1 MARIFRQVR
10 ISCLGNDLQL
20 HSKYDF
26 PVIVSIDYDPQGLSI
41 KIRKDNYAS
50 SQDLMEFPVNSGTD
64 CSKVGSMAYLF
75 NLEQETLLLKFNS
88 DIDSRNFHTCIVKVK
103 SGKGV
108 SVFTERT
115 DDSSAM
121 QYFQFYGYLSQQQ
134 NMMQDYIRTSTYQRA
149 ILANLA
155 DFKDKVVLDVGA
167 GSGILSFFAIQAG
180 ARKVYA
186 VEASTMAQHAE
197 ALINANNLKGKIVV
211 IAGKIEE
218 IEIPESVNVIISE
231 PMGYMLYNERMLET
245 YLHAK
250 KWLLPNGRM
259 FPSRGDLHIAP
270 FSDDTLYME
279 QFNKANFW
287 YQQCFHGVDLSSL
300 RQAAM
305 KEYFRQPIVDTFDI
319 RICMAKS
326 LRHSVDFQLA
336 NEIDLH
342 KIEIPLEFHLLDSGT
357 VHGLAFWFDVA
368 FIGSSQTIWLS
379 TAPTESLTHWYQV
392 RCLLET
398 PIFVKQG
405 QLLTGRV
412 LLLANKR
419 QSYDVTIEL
428 CVEGTGTRSSN
439 TLDLKNP
446 YFRYTGQA
454 PQAPPGQNT
463 TSPSE
468 NYWSHL
474 DAQAVNMVNGISV
487 NGLGEV
493 SIDAGQTA
501 ANLIGLDLLGNQPNI
516 HPGSISST
524 GRQRVG
530 QRTATSTQATQL
542 IGGGISPTLFTSSK
556 HVRTLKDGLKVIEE
570 KETSG
575 RERHEYC
582 KSPRVVHQHM
592 TVEVGV
598 ERTTWWKQEGGGSR
612 GFGGYA
618 AAD

>member
-1 MARIFRQVR
+1 MSNLISNVIVCKVIDGNSVVSKFSFPTCILLEYDPEGINVR
-10 ISCLGNDLQL
+10 IRKEILGHNEDVSEFAIFEKTECSRLGPQM
-20 HSKYDF
+20 Y
-26 PVIVSIDYDPQGLSI
+26 VITVESESI
-41 KIRKDNYAS
+41 
-50 SQDLMEFPVNSGTD
+50 
-64 CSKVGSMAYLF
+64 
-75 NLEQETLLLKFNS
+75 LLKFSS
-88 DIDSRNFHTCIVKVK
+88 DLDAANFHKAVMKVK
-103 SGKGV
+103 AGREKSA
-108 SVFTERT
+108 FTERT
-115 DDSSAM
+115 DESSAL

-167 GSGILSFFAIQAG
+167 GSGILSFFAVQAG
-180 ARKVYA
+180 AMRVYA

-197 ALINANNLKGKIVV
+197 TLVSSNNLEGKIVV

-218 IEIPESVNVIISE
+218 IELPENVDVIVSE

-250 KWLLPNGRM
+250 KWLKPNGRM

-270 FSDDTLYME
+270 FTDDSLYME

-287 YQQCFHGVDLSSL
+287 FQQSFHGVDLRSL

-305 KEYFRQPIVDTFDI
+305 KEYFRQPIVDTFDV
-319 RICMAKS
+319 RVCMSKS
-326 LRHSVDFQLA
+326 VRHTVDFMDV
-336 NEIDLH
+336 NEKDLH
-342 KIEIPLEFHLLDSGT
+342 KIDIPLEFHLLESGT

-368 FIGSSQTIWLS
+368 FIGSVQTIWLS
-379 TAPTESLTHWYQV
+379 TAPTEPLTHWYQV

-398 PIFVKQG
+398 PIFVKAG

-412 LLLANKR
+412 LLVANQR

-428 CVEGTGTRSSN
+428 NVEGTGTRSSN

-454 PQAPPGQNT
+454 AAAPPGVNH

-468 NYWSHL
+468 SYWSQL
-474 DAQAVNMVNGISV
+474 DAQGARQAVNMVNGISV

-493 SIDAGQTA
+493 AMDVTQSASSLVG
-501 ANLIGLDLLGNQPNI
+501 LGNQPSI
-516 HPGSISST
+516 HPGSITST

-530 QRTATSTQATQL
+530 AGAGTATSTQGAQL
-542 IGGGISPTLFTSSK
+542 IGGGISPTLFTAPTHQLVLGNTSHYPVNNSLMIGDYVTPGSS
-556 HVRTLKDGLKVIEE
+556 VL
-570 KETSG
+570 
-575 RERHEYC
+575 
-582 KSPRVVHQHM
+582 
-592 TVEVGV
+592 TVPSY
-598 ERTTWWKQEGGGSR
+598 RQ
-612 GFGGYA
+612 
-618 AAD
+618 

>member
-1 MARIFRQVR
+1 MATVYRMVTV
-10 ISCLGNDLQL
+10 SCAEKSGDI
-20 HSKYDF
+20 HAKFDF
-26 PVIVSIDYDPQGLSI
+26 PINLVVDYDPQGISVKL
-41 KIRKDNYAS
+41 K
-50 SQDLMEFPVNSGTD
+50 QDGSDDDLTEFPVYRTTE
-64 CSKVGSMAYLF
+64 CARVGSQIYVITVDT
-75 NLEQETLLLKFNS
+75 ETLFLKFK
-88 DIDSRNFHTCIVKVK
+88 DETDARNFHIAVAKVK
-103 SGKGV
+103 SGKGA
-108 SVFTERT
+108 SAFTERT

-197 ALINANNLKGKIVV
+197 TLVNANNLKGKIIV

-218 IEIPESVNVIISE
+218 ITLPESVDVIISE

-250 KWLLPNGRM
+250 KWLLPSGRM
-259 FPSRGDLHIAP
+259 FPTRGDLHIAP
-270 FSDDTLYME
+270 FTDDSLYME

-305 KEYFRQPIVDTFDI
+305 KEYFRQPIVDTFDM
-319 RICMAKS
+319 RVCMSKS
-326 LRHSVDFQLA
+326 VRHVVDFQDA
-336 NEIDLH
+336 DETDLH
-342 KIEIPLEFHLLDSGT
+342 RIEVPLEFHLLESGT

-368 FIGSSQTIWLS
+368 FVGSVQTIWLS
-379 TAPTESLTHWYQV
+379 TAPTEPLTHWYQV

-398 PIFVKQG
+398 PIFVKAG

-412 LLLANKR
+412 LLIANQR

-428 CVEGTGTRSSN
+428 CVEGTGTRSAN

-454 PQAPPGQNT
+454 AQPPPGVNH

-468 NYWSHL
+468 TYWGQL
-474 DAQAVNMVNGISV
+474 DAQGARQAVNMVNGISV

-493 SIDAGQTA
+493 AMDASQTA
-501 ANLIGLDLLGNQPNI
+501 SNLIGLGKQLSHDLILGNQPNI
-516 HPGSISST
+516 HPGSITST

-530 QRTATSTQATQL
+530 PGTATSTQAAQL
-542 IGGGISPTLFTSSK
+542 IGGGISPTLFTTPQT
-556 HVRTLKDGLKVIEE
+556 HQLVLGN
-570 KETSG
+570 TSHYPVNNSLMIG
-575 RERHEYC
+575 DYVT
-582 KSPRVVHQHM
+582 P
-592 TVEVGV
+592 
-598 ERTTWWKQEGGGSR
+598 GSAMLGAQTYR
-612 GFGGYA
+612 Q
-618 AAD
+618 